1 MKALLQ
7 NKQLLYLFLCN
18 FAIVFIGFGLFPILP
33 LYAAE
38 FGASPSF
45 IGIFL
50 AITYIAISVGSILAG
65 QLSERVSHKTLFA
78 AAGLLGTVS
87 LLLLGVANALW
98 QVTVLT
104 ALVWFAG
111 GIGLSIT
118 SVLATLHV
126 TSFERGKAFGLL
138 ALTSP
143 LGALI
148 GSLIVGRLV
157 TWSGY
162 SMMFIVLAVEWTM
175 FPVLA
180 LTKVQYEPTCETS
193 PTRSLQSSSSTTTRP
208 GTYFLLLLTTVLL
221 ASFTVSVGRMG
232 LSMTMKDQL
241 FSASEVSTANAFGGL
256 FTIPV
261 TLMIGGLSDKLG
273 RKRFLFMGYLLAM
286 GSTLLLVVA
295 QELWQFWLVAS
306 LVLAS
311 RSVITAMSPAY
322 ATDLLSRRAIGKA
335 LPLVGTMNW
344 VSGVIGFAGSG
355 YIIDTFG
362 TTSLYGGT
370 TIVAI
375 LAGIMV
381 TFLPVSLEKIAPAP
395 PPPQVSDS
403 LTEICKYC

>member
-1 MKALLQ
+1 MKTLSK

-18 FAIVFIGFGLFPILP
+18 FAIVFIGFGLFPVLP

-45 IGIFL
+45 IGIYL
-50 AITYIAISVGSILAG
+50 AITYIAISIGSILAG
-65 QLSERVSHKTLFA
+65 QLSGRMSHKMLFNI
-78 AAGLLGTVS
+78 AGLLGLVS
-87 LLLLGVANALW
+87 LLLLGAANALW
-98 QVTVLT
+98 QVVILT

-126 TSFERGKAFGLL
+126 GSSERGKAFGLL

-148 GSLIVGRLV
+148 GSLVVGRLV
-157 TWSGY
+157 DWSGY
-162 SMMFIVLAVEWTM
+162 SIMFIVLAVEWSM
-175 FPVLA
+175 FPILGF
-180 LTKVQYEPTCETS
+180 TKVKYETTLELLSAQPAQTTS
-193 PTRSLQSSSSTTTRP
+193 PAARP

-221 ASFTVSVGRMG
+221 ASFAVSVGRMG

-241 FSASEVSTANAFGGL
+241 FSASQVSTANAVGGL
-256 FTIPV
+256 LTIPV
-261 TLMIGGLSDKLG
+261 TLMIGAFSDKLG

-286 GSTLLLVVA
+286 SSTLLLVVA
-295 QELWQFWLVAS
+295 DKLWEFWLVAS
-306 LVLAS
+306 LVLAA

-322 ATDLLSRRAIGKA
+322 ATDLLSRNTIGKT

-355 YIIDTFG
+355 YVIDSFG
-362 TTSLYGGT
+362 TTSLYGAT
-370 TIVAI
+370 TVVAV
-375 LAGIMV
+375 LAGIIV
-381 TFLPVSLEKIAPAP
+381 IFLPVSLEKFAPMP
-395 PPPQVSDS
+395 PPPEASEA
-403 LTEICKYC
+403 LTEVCKYC

>member
-1 MKALLQ
+1 MKTLLQ

-45 IGIFL
+45 IGIYL
-50 AITYIAISVGSILAG
+50 AITYIAISIGSILAG
-65 QLSERVSHKTLFA
+65 QLSGRISYKFLFTV
-78 AAGLLGTVS
+78 AGLLGLVS

-98 QVTVLT
+98 QVVTLT

-111 GIGLSIT
+111 GTGLSIT
-118 SVLATLHV
+118 SVLVTLHV
-126 TSFERGKAFGLL
+126 NSSERGKAFGLL

-148 GSLIVGRLV
+148 GSLVIGRLV
-157 TWSGY
+157 EWSGY
-162 SMMFIVLAVEWTM
+162 SIMFIVLAVEWSM
-175 FPVLA
+175 FPILGF
-180 LTKVQYEPTCETS
+180 TKVKYERTCE
-193 PTRSLQSSSSTTTRP
+193 P
-208 GTYFLLLLTTVLL
+208 GTVRSPRTASSVAPPGMYFLLLLTTVLL
-221 ASFTVSVGRMG
+221 GSFAVSVGRMG

-261 TLMIGGLSDKLG
+261 TLMIGALSDKLG
-273 RKRFLFMGYLLAM
+273 RKRFLFMGYVLAV
-286 GSTLLLVVA
+286 GSTMLLIA
-295 QELWQFWLVAS
+295 ANELWEFWLVAS
-306 LVLAS
+306 LVLAA

-322 ATDLLSRRAIGKA
+322 AADLLSRAAIGKA

-355 YIIDTFG
+355 YVIDSFG

-370 TIVAI
+370 TVIAV
-375 LAGIMV
+375 LAGIIV
-381 TFLPVSLEKIAPAP
+381 TFLPISLEKMKPTP
-395 PPPQVSDS
+395 PPPEASEA
-403 LTEICKYC
+403 LTEVCKYC

>member
-1 MKALLQ
+1 MKTLLQ

-45 IGIFL
+45 IGIYL
-50 AITYIAISVGSILAG
+50 AITYIAISIGSILAG
-65 QLSERVSHKTLFA
+65 QLSGRVSHKTLFTT
-78 AAGLLGTVS
+78 AGLLGLAS

-98 QVTVLT
+98 QAVILT

-126 TSFERGKAFGLL
+126 DTSERGKAFGLL

-148 GSLIVGRLV
+148 GSLVVGRLV
-157 TWSGY
+157 EWSGY
-162 SMMFIVLAVEWTM
+162 SVMFIVLAVEWSMYPILGFTKVKYEATRE
-175 FPVLA
+175 PVLA
-180 LTKVQYEPTCETS
+180 RTTQTA
-193 PTRSLQSSSSTTTRP
+193 SSAARP
-208 GTYFLLLLTTVLL
+208 GTYFLLLLMTVLL
-221 ASFTVSVGRMG
+221 ASFAVSVGRMG

-241 FSASEVSTANAFGGL
+241 FSASEVSTANAIGGL
-256 FTIPV
+256 LTIPV
-261 TLMIGGLSDKLG
+261 TLMIGALSDRLG
-273 RKRFLFMGYLLAM
+273 RKRFLFMGYVLAM
-286 GSTLLLVVA
+286 GSTMLLVVA
-295 QELWQFWLVAS
+295 SELWQFWLVAS
-306 LVLAS
+306 LVLAA

-322 ATDLLSRRAIGKA
+322 ATDLLSREAIGKT

-355 YIIDTFG
+355 YVIDSFG

-370 TIVAI
+370 TVVAV
-375 LAGIMV
+375 LAGIIV
-381 TFLPVSLEKIAPAP
+381 TFLPVSLEKIVPLP
-395 PPPQVSDS
+395 PPPEASEA
-403 LTEICKYC
+403 LTEVCKYC

>member
-1 MKALLQ
+1 MKTLFQ

-18 FAIVFIGFGLFPILP
+18 FAIVFIGFGLFPVLP
-33 LYAAE
+33 LYAAD

-45 IGIFL
+45 IGIYL
-50 AITYIAISVGSILAG
+50 AVTYIAISIGSILAG
-65 QLSERVSHKTLFA
+65 QLSERVSYKTLFA

-98 QVTVLT
+98 QAVILT

-111 GIGLSIT
+111 GVGLSIT
-118 SVLATLHV
+118 SVLTTLHV
-126 TSFERGKAFGLL
+126 TSSERGKAFGLL

-148 GSLIVGRLV
+148 GSLVVGRLV
-157 TWSGY
+157 AWSGY
-162 SMMFIVLAVEWTM
+162 PMMFIVLALEWTM
-175 FPVLA
+175 FPILA
-180 LTKVQYEPTCETS
+180 LTSVQYQPTCEPS
-193 PTRSLQSSSSTTTRP
+193 PTRSPRPSSSTARP
-208 GTYFLLLLTTVLL
+208 GNYFLLLLTTVLL

-232 LSMTMKDQL
+232 LSMTMKDQS
-241 FSASEVSTANAFGGL
+241 FSASDVSTASAFGGL

-261 TLMIGGLSDKLG
+261 TLMISALSDKLG

-286 GSTLLLVVA
+286 GSTMLLIFA
-295 QELWQFWLVAS
+295 RDLWQFWLVAS

-322 ATDLLSRRAIGKA
+322 AADLLSRAAIGKA

-355 YIIDTFG
+355 YVIDSFG
-362 TTSLYGGT
+362 ATSLYGGT
-370 TIVAI
+370 TVVAV

-381 TFLPVSLEKIAPAP
+381 TFLPVSLEKVVPAP
-395 PPPQVSDS
+395 PPPPEVSEA
-403 LTEICKYC
+403 LPEICKYC

>member
-1 MKALLQ
+1 MKTLLH

-18 FAIVFIGFGLFPILP
+18 FAIVFIGFGLFPVLP

-45 IGIFL
+45 IGIYL
-50 AITYIAISVGSILAG
+50 AITYIAISIGSILAG
-65 QLSERVSHKTLFA
+65 QLSERVSYKMLFA
-78 AAGLLGTVS
+78 VAGLLGAVS
-87 LLLLGVANALW
+87 LLLLGAANALW
-98 QVTVLT
+98 QVIILT

-126 TSFERGKAFGLL
+126 TSSERGKAFGLL

-148 GSLIVGRLV
+148 GSLVVGRLV
-157 TWSGY
+157 DWSGY
-162 SMMFIVLAVEWTM
+162 SIMFIVLAVEWMM
-175 FPVLA
+175 FPALA
-180 LTKVQYEPTCETS
+180 LTKVQYEPTCEPS
-193 PTRSLQSSSSTTTRP
+193 PARSSQSSSSTTARP

-261 TLMIGGLSDKLG
+261 TLMIGSLSDKLG

-306 LVLAS
+306 LVLAA

-322 ATDLLSRRAIGKA
+322 ATDLLSRRAIGRA

-355 YIIDTFG
+355 YVIDTFG

-370 TIVAI
+370 TLIAI

-381 TFLPVSLEKIAPAP
+381 TFLPVSLKKIAPASP
-395 PPPQVSDS
+395 PPEVSQS
-403 LTEICKYC
+403 LTEVCKYC

>member
-1 MKALLQ
+1 MKEMLQ
-7 NKQLLYLFLCN
+7 NKQLRYLFLCN

-38 FGASPSF
+38 FGANPSF

-50 AITYIAISVGSILAG
+50 AITYIAISLGSILAG
-65 QLSERVSHKTLFA
+65 QLSERLSYKSLFT
-78 AAGLLGTVS
+78 AAGLLGMVA
-87 LLLLGVANALW
+87 LLLLAWASALW
-98 QVTVLT
+98 QVVILT

-111 GIGLSIT
+111 GVGLSIT
-118 SVLATLHV
+118 SVLATLHT
-126 TSFERGKAFGLL
+126 TSSERGRAFGLL

-157 TWSGY
+157 AWSGY
-162 SMMFIVLAVEWTM
+162 PLMFIALAAEWSM
-175 FPVLA
+175 FPLLA
-180 LTKVQYEPTCETS
+180 LTKVQYEPTCE
-193 PTRSLQSSSSTTTRP
+193 PSSVQPAQAGASTARP
-208 GTYFLLLLTTVLL
+208 GIYFLLLLTTVLL
-221 ASFTVSVGRMG
+221 ASMTVSVGRMG

-261 TLMIGGLSDKLG
+261 TLMIGALSDRLG
-273 RKRFLFMGYLLAM
+273 RKRFLFMGYVLAM
-286 GSTLLLVVA
+286 GSTLVLISA
-295 QELWQFWLVAS
+295 HELWQFWLVAS

-322 ATDLLSRRAIGKA
+322 ATDLLSRRSFGRA

-344 VSGVIGFAGSG
+344 MSGVVGFAGSG

-362 TTSLYGGT
+362 STSLYGGT
-370 TIVAI
+370 TFVAA
-375 LAGIMV
+375 LAGIIV
-381 TFLPVSLEKIAPAP
+381 TFLPVSLKKMATTAP
-395 PPPQVSDS
+395 PSQVSEA
-403 LTEICKYC
+403 LPEICKYC